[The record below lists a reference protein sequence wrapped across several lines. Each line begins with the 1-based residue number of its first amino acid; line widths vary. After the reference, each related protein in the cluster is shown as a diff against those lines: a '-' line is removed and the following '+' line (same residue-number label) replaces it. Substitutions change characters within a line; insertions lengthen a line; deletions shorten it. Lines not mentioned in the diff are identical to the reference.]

1 MLCIRGPHSLS
12 HGLLLVHGLLG
23 TRLQSRRWVAG
34 EQAKLPLLHPIFPHC
49 SHYYLN
55 HPPPLHTTCRSGK
68 IVFCETDHW
77 CQKVWGLLLYI
88 TFIDLQMLVHP
99 FDPGINPT
107 WSWCMILFIYCW
119 IQFTNILLRIFASIF
134 IKDIGLYTMENSMEL
149 PQKTKNRATIWPCNH
164 TPGHL
169 SREKHDPKGYMHPNV
184 HCSTVYNS
192 QDIEATEKSIDRG
205 RDKEDVV
212 HICNFRILLNHW
224 KE

>member
-1 MLCIRGPHSLS
+1 MSKQSFLCCIPFSPIAPITTWTIPRPSTLPAGLWKNCLLWNWSLVPKS
-12 HGLLLVHGLLG
+12 LG
-23 TRLQSRRWVAG
+23 
-34 EQAKLPLLHPIFPHC
+34 I
-49 SHYYLN
+49 
-55 HPPPLHTTCRSGK
+55 
-68 IVFCETDHW
+68 
-77 CQKVWGLLLYI
+77 LLYI
-88 TFIDLQMLVHP
+88 TFIDLQMLVYP

-119 IQFTNILLRIFASIF
+119 IQFPNILLRIFASIF

-192 QDIEATEKSIDRG
+192 QDIEATEMSIDRG
-205 RDKEDVV
+205 IDKEDVV